1 MLSIINF
8 HTNIAINIHRI
19 LFSIKQIIYFIDG
32 HLHCG
37 FCLKNNANNA
47 TLFMSLAVY
56 VCVSHLEV

>member
-1 MLSIINF
+1 M
-8 HTNIAINIHRI
+8 NIAINIHRI